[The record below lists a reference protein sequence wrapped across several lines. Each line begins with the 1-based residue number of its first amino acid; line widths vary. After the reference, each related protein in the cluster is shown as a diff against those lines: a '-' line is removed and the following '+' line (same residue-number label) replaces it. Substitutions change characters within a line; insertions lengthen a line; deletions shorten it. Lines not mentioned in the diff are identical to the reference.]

1 MACSQSSKFFFFF
14 SGFAQAG
21 IHTFNTLNMGKEKK
35 EKKVKQ
41 SAGSDNEEESRVL
54 EISPIAHP
62 LAEKKLTKKLLKTVK
77 KGSHFSCFLNDHNR
91 AFYFDPQPCY
101 TVRLIFILCVHLY

>member
-1 MACSQSSKFFFFF
+1 
-14 SGFAQAG
+14 
-21 IHTFNTLNMGKEKK
+21 MGKEKK

-54 EISPIAHP
+54 DISPIAHP

-77 KGSHFSCFLNDHNR
+77 KGSH
-91 AFYFDPQPCY
+91 
-101 TVRLIFILCVHLY
+101 LI